1 MSLSVDA
8 SALDIDTVLNIDIL
22 RQIEDDLDIDEKIS
36 ILFLIIEDY
45 ANIFRDVFK
54 LFEKATKENT
64 YIITDYVKQQS
75 EKWKD
80 RVLEA
85 LCILNNREVIKK
97 LRLRFS
103 ELDLQYFPKIKL
115 CSKNIS
121 NIAKCLYAVCE
132 SLDEVDQKLLLKLVK
147 SENANYE
154 HLLDNID
161 YLELHMLYWMEIEYI
176 TVSNDQHNMK
186 KLLKHL
192 KKFENLKTIC
202 MDLEKFGNHLHVVDT
217 RGTLGINDK
226 SNLQLISLEETSYIE
241 KHCYIKKI
249 RPINSGLCVIIN
261 QMYFSEEYEAR
272 FGTNAD
278 CINLSETFQAF
289 GFKVYLLE
297 NLKKT
302 EMLEKIK
309 NIPSEHGI
317 NYDCL
322 FLCILSHGY
331 EGGIITSDE
340 KEVPLEVIERTLCC
354 MELRNIMK
362 IVIIQACQG
371 KVCGRAF
378 VPKRG
383 NNYLTADGICDF
395 SIPASDDIRQ
405 YENFFMFMSTIQGFV
420 SIRHKEEGSWFI
432 QEVCKILKTYG
443 SQLTFLECVREI
455 MTSIRKKQGII
466 GGSQVAQLSEIR
478 QDRLDSDFQL
488 KNKVEKI

>member
-331 EGGIITSDE
+331 EG
-340 KEVPLEVIERTLCC
+340 
-354 MELRNIMK
+354 
-362 IVIIQACQG
+362 
-371 KVCGRAF
+371 RAF